1 MHPKMFGNPIKINL
15 WTLLLAVFLLSAC
28 ASPYLKGVTPR
39 GDRAYLGPVPIEK
52 TESYQTYLHSRHTEV
67 DKQRYLFQRLKASEN
82 LQFYDDGRW
91 YDTLEA
97 YRGGMWLMRNRYK
110 EGQDS
115 REFIRKYIE
124 RSEQTNQYRLV
135 QYPDGS
141 VQIGSYILYN
151 ELDLLEETTKKD
163 LADKA

>member
-1 MHPKMFGNPIKINL
+1 MVSTPIKINL
-15 WTLLLAVFLLSAC
+15 GILLAAVLLLSAC
-28 ASPYLKGVTPR
+28 ASPYLKGSTPQ
-39 GDRAYLGPVPIEK
+39 GGKAYLGPVPIEQ
-52 TESYQTYLHSRHTEV
+52 TESYQIYLHSRHTEV

-82 LQFYDDGRW
+82 LQFYNDGRW
-91 YDTLEA
+91 YSALEA

-124 RSEQTNQYRLV
+124 RSEVTNQYRLV

-151 ELDLLEETTKKD
+151 ELDLLEETTKRD
-163 LADKA
+163 LACKA